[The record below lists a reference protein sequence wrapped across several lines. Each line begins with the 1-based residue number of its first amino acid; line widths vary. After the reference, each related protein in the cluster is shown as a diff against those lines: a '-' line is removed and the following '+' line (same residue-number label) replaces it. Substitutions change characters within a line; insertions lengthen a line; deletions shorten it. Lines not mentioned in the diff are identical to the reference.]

1 MRNLIL
7 LLIFFM
13 LFLISNGAD
22 VYEKSFSSVVL
33 VKSKS
38 KVGAGVFITA
48 QGHILT
54 NYHVIKDAI
63 ELEIF
68 IKSSDSTDKS
78 YKAFDVIKFDETKDL
93 ALLKILDSNFNF
105 NFIQISLVVPKIG
118 SNAHAIGHPNGEEW
132 SYSKGYIAQK
142 NTDYVWHYKDG
153 SRMVGDTYQIQ
164 NPISK
169 GNSGGPL
176 LNDSGNL
183 IGINTFITKDDESLN
198 YSIGVKDIIEFL
210 AD

>member
-7 LLIFFM
+7 FLIFFM
-13 LFLISNGAD
+13 LSIFSDGID
-22 VYEKSFSSVVL
+22 VYEKSHKSVVL
-33 VKSKS
+33 IKSNN

-48 QGHILT
+48 KGHILT
-54 NYHVIKDAI
+54 NYHVIKDAD

-68 IKSSDSTDKS
+68 TRLSNSLDKS
-78 YKAFDVIKFDETKDL
+78 YREFEIIKFDETRDL
-93 ALLKILDSNFNF
+93 ALLKVFDADINF
-105 NFIQISLVVPKIG
+105 NFIQVSLVVPKIG
-118 SNAHAIGHPNGEEW
+118 SNTHAIGHPKGEEW

-142 NTDYVWHYKDG
+142 NQNYIWHYKDG
-153 SRMVGDTYQIQ
+153 SKMVGDTYQIQ

-183 IGINTFITKDDESLN
+183 IGINTFITKDDEALS
-198 YSIGVKDIIEFL
+198 YSISVKDIIEFL
-210 AD
+210 AE

>member
-7 LLIFFM
+7 FLIFFM
-13 LFLISNGAD
+13 LSIFSDGID
-22 VYEKSFSSVVL
+22 VYEKSHKSVVL
-33 VKSKS
+33 IKSNN

-48 QGHILT
+48 KGHILT
-54 NYHVIKDAI
+54 NYHVIKDAD

-68 IKSSDSTDKS
+68 TRLPNSSDKS
-78 YKAFDVIKFDETKDL
+78 YKEFEIIKFDETRDL
-93 ALLKILDSNFNF
+93 ALLKVFDADINF
-105 NFIQISLVVPKIG
+105 NFIQVSLVVPKIG
-118 SNAHAIGHPNGEEW
+118 SNAHAIGHPKGEEW

-142 NTDYVWHYKDG
+142 NQNYIWHYKDG
-153 SRMVGDTYQIQ
+153 SKMVGATYQIQ

-183 IGINTFITKDDESLN
+183 IGINTFITKDDEALS
-198 YSIGVKDIIEFL
+198 YSISVKDIIEFL
-210 AD
+210 AE

>member
-7 LLIFFM
+7 FLIFFM
-13 LFLISNGAD
+13 LSIFSDGID
-22 VYEKSFSSVVL
+22 VYEKSHKSVVL
-33 VKSKS
+33 IKSNN

-48 QGHILT
+48 KGHILT
-54 NYHVIKDAI
+54 NYHVIKDAD

-68 IKSSDSTDKS
+68 TRLPNSSDKS
-78 YKAFDVIKFDETKDL
+78 YKEFEIIKFDETRDL
-93 ALLKILDSNFNF
+93 ALLKVFDADINF
-105 NFIQISLVVPKIG
+105 NFIQVSLVVPKIG
-118 SNAHAIGHPNGEEW
+118 SNAHAIGHPKGEEW

-142 NTDYVWHYKDG
+142 NQNYIWHYKDG
-153 SRMVGDTYQIQ
+153 SKMAGDTYQIQ

-183 IGINTFITKDDESLN
+183 IGINTFITKDDEALS
-198 YSIGVKDIIEFL
+198 YSISVKDIIEFL
-210 AD
+210 AE

>member
-7 LLIFFM
+7 FLIFFM
-13 LFLISNGAD
+13 LSIFSDGID
-22 VYEKSFSSVVL
+22 VYEKNHKSVVL
-33 VKSKS
+33 IKSNN

-48 QGHILT
+48 KGHILT
-54 NYHVIKDAI
+54 NYHVIKDAD

-68 IKSSDSTDKS
+68 TRLSNSLDKS
-78 YKAFDVIKFDETKDL
+78 YREFEIIKFDETRDL
-93 ALLKILDSNFNF
+93 ALLKVFDADINF
-105 NFIQISLVVPKIG
+105 NFIQVSLVVPKIG
-118 SNAHAIGHPNGEEW
+118 SNTHAIGHPKGEEW

-142 NTDYVWHYKDG
+142 NQNYIWHYKDG
-153 SRMVGDTYQIQ
+153 SKMVGDTYQIQ

-183 IGINTFITKDDESLN
+183 IGINTFITKDDEALS
-198 YSIGVKDIIEFL
+198 YSISVKDIIEFL
-210 AD
+210 AE

>member
-7 LLIFFM
+7 VLNFLVLFIF
-13 LFLISNGAD
+13 SNGVD
-22 VYEKSFSSVVL
+22 VYEANRNSVVIL
-33 VKSKS
+33 KSKS

-48 QGHILT
+48 KGHILT
-54 NYHVIKDAI
+54 NYHVIKNTND
-63 ELEIF
+63 LEVIA
-68 IKSSDSTDKS
+68 KSSDLKNTS
-78 YKAFDVIKFDETKDL
+78 YKEFEILKIDETKDL
-93 ALLKILDSNFNF
+93 ALLKLLNTNTNF

-118 SNAHAIGHPNGEEW
+118 SNSHAIGHPKGEEW

-142 NTDYVWHYKDG
+142 NKDYIWHYKDG
-153 SRMVGDTYQIQ
+153 SKMIGNTYQIQ

-183 IGINTFITKDDESLN
+183 IGINTFITKDDEALS

-210 AD
+210 AE

>member
-7 LLIFFM
+7 FLIFFM
-13 LFLISNGAD
+13 LSIFSDSID
-22 VYEKSFSSVVL
+22 VYEKNHKSVVL
-33 VKSKS
+33 IKSNN

-48 QGHILT
+48 KGHILT
-54 NYHVIKDAI
+54 NYHVIKDAD

-68 IKSSDSTDKS
+68 TRLSNSLDKS
-78 YKAFDVIKFDETKDL
+78 YREFEIIKFDETRDL
-93 ALLKILDSNFNF
+93 ALLKVFDADINF
-105 NFIQISLVVPKIG
+105 NFIQVSLVVPKIG
-118 SNAHAIGHPNGEEW
+118 SNTHAIGHPKGEEW

-142 NTDYVWHYKDG
+142 NQNYIWHYKDG
-153 SRMVGDTYQIQ
+153 SKMVGDTYQIQ

-183 IGINTFITKDDESLN
+183 IGINTFITKDDEALS
-198 YSIGVKDIIEFL
+198 YSISVKDIIEFL
-210 AD
+210 AE